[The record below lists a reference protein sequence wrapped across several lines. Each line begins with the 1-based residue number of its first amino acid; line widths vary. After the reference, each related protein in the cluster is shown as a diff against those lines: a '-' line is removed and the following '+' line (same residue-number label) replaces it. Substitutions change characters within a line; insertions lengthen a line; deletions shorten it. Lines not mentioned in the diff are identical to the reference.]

1 MNYLFTRI
9 NSIFFLIY
17 NYFTLFTMFSYHF
30 FFYRVTFALANAVPQ
45 TSGLVSPVSLLVWD
59 RLKAYPTLGL
69 LLGLLL
75 PKRESQNLA
84 SRTFFLGV
92 PTLVN

>member
-45 TSGLVSPVSLLVWD
+45 TSGLVSPVSLLVWERRRKKSGGQGSGTLVWGAKVRAKVLVWD
-59 RLKAYPTLGL
+59 RL
-69 LLGLLL
+69 
-75 PKRESQNLA
+75 
-84 SRTFFLGV
+84 
-92 PTLVN
+92 